1 MTALRRRWFT
11 AAWLLL
17 VWLAL
22 WHAADPATVLFG
34 AIVAV
39 AIVAAFP
46 IAAGED
52 TFVIRPWWLLVL
64 AGFVLGDVALSAIR
78 VGRDAVLRGSDV
90 RAAIIE
96 VELISGVDHV
106 VTLAANLLTLSPGT
120 FVVDIDR
127 AQGVC
132 YVYALGVRS
141 DDDLAKVRR
150 LSHRLQRLVLR
161 AFGPPRRAGSRRES
175 TS

>member
-1 MTALRRRWFT
+1 MRALRRRWFT

-34 AIVAV
+34 AIVV
-39 AIVAAFP
+39 VVIVAAFP
-46 IAAGED
+46 VAAGED
-52 TFVIRPWWLLVL
+52 RFVIRPWWLLVL
-64 AGFVLGDVALSAIR
+64 AGFLLGDVALSAVR
-78 VGRDAVLRGSDV
+78 VGRDAVLLGFRV

-127 AQGVC
+127 TRGVC
-132 YVYALGVRS
+132 YVYVLGVRG
-141 DDDLAKVRR
+141 DDDLDKVRK
-150 LSHRLQRLVLR
+150 LSHRMQRLVLLT
-161 AFGPPRRAGSRRES
+161 FGPPRRAES